1 MLTFDFFLY
10 LACFIAVFL
19 VSGRKKFG
27 KYTVLMLLVPLF
39 DYLLA
44 AVQRVVSGA
53 NKSGK
58 CVNYFANDD
67 GFKWVNDL
75 SQLATGIVCNIFML
89 RNMSIASMI
98 SCEWI
103 SEEEEREKRRRL

>member
-1 MLTFDFFLY
+1 
-10 LACFIAVFL
+10 
-19 VSGRKKFG
+19 
-27 KYTVLMLLVPLF
+27 MLLVPLF

-44 AVQRVVSGA
+44 AVQRVVAGA

-58 CVNYFANDD
+58 CVNYFAND
-67 GFKWVNDL
+67 GFYWVNDL

-98 SCEWI
+98 SSEWI